1 MYIIQMP
8 MKMRK
13 RKDYKKRRNYKSN
26 NKKYR
31 RQVATVARPL
41 NVKPKS
47 VYQNVVYYQSFNCN
61 PGLDTSLPGG
71 QQQQNYS
78 IQIALNSLWPF
89 EGNWNT
95 KATATGQT
103 ITPNEAITPY
113 AVPVT
118 DAMTIMPN
126 IKDGW
131 GAFTQYNNAC
141 VVGTK
146 VTVVATPLAN
156 TADNQL
162 GYLYAIKHSQSN
174 TGLTSSSTISDVN
187 KMPFRQMAKLQG
199 AGVPTSG
206 FQVNNVTSAKL
217 VVKHSPRKFNN
228 VGDIKD
234 NKDLFCRIG
243 NNTVAHSPDEGDYL
257 TIGVIP
263 SLNFR
268 DLQCTKFG
276 LQLRIEQ
283 RVLFTEPLESLASDS
298 HNYSLPW
305 AASTRN
311 TLAAMAAAG
320 YVFG

>member
-1 MYIIQMP
+1 
-8 MKMRK
+8 MKNRRK
-13 RKDYKKRRNYKSN
+13 FVKKN
-26 NKKYR
+26 NKRYR

-47 VYQNVVYYQSFNCN
+47 VLQNVVYYQSFNCN
-61 PGLDTSLPGG
+61 PGLDTGQPAG

-89 EGNWNT
+89 ENSWNT
-95 KATATGQT
+95 LATGSGQT
-103 ITPNEAITPY
+103 ITANETITPY
-113 AVPVT
+113 ALPVT

-126 IKDGW
+126 VKDGW
-131 GAFTQYNNAC
+131 KAFEQYNNAC

-146 VTVVATPLAN
+146 VTIVATPLAN

-162 GYLYAIKHSQSN
+162 GYLYAIKHSQSA
-174 TGLTSSSTISDVN
+174 TGLSASDSISEIN
-187 KMPFRQMAKLQG
+187 KMPYRQMAKIQG

-217 VVKHSPRKFNN
+217 VVKHSPKKFNN
-228 VGDIKD
+228 VADIRD
-234 NKDLFCRIG
+234 NKELFCRIG
-243 NNTVAHSPDEGDYL
+243 SNAVAHSPDEGDYL

-268 DLQCTKFG
+268 DLQCSKFG

-283 RVLFTEPLESLASDS
+283 RILFTEPLEALGTSS

-305 AASTRN
+305 AATARN
-311 TLAAMAAAG
+311 TAAAMAAAA
-320 YVFG
+320 YMF

>member
-1 MYIIQMP
+1 MP
-8 MKMRK
+8 GGRMNRY
-13 RKDYKKRRNYKSN
+13 RLRPRRGKKRRFIKN

-31 RQVATVARPL
+31 RQVATIARPL

-47 VYQNVVYYQSFNCN
+47 VYQNVCYYQSFNCN
-61 PGLDTSLPGG
+61 PGLDTSLPAG

-89 EGNWNT
+89 ENNWDA

-103 ITPNEAITPY
+103 ITPNETITPY
-113 AVPVT
+113 ALPVT

-126 IKDGW
+126 VKDGW
-131 GAFTQYNNAC
+131 QSFSQYNNAC

-146 VTVVATPLAN
+146 VTIVATPLAN
-156 TADNQL
+156 TSDNQL
-162 GYLYAIKHSQSN
+162 GYLYAIKHSQSS
-174 TGLTSSSTISDVN
+174 TGLATTSTITDIN

-228 VGDIKD
+228 VQDLKD

-243 NNTVAHSPDEGDYL
+243 ANAVAHSPDEGDYL

-276 LQLRIEQ
+276 LQLRVEQ
-283 RVLFTEPLESLASDS
+283 RILFTEPLESLGSSS

-305 AASTRN
+305 RATARNTAAAIAAS
-311 TLAAMAAAG
+311 A
-320 YVFG
+320 YFF

>member
-1 MYIIQMP
+1 
-8 MKMRK
+8 MRK
-13 RKDYKKRRNYKSN
+13 RKAYRPRKDYKGKGN
-26 NKKYR
+26 NRKYR

-47 VYQNVVYYQSFNCN
+47 VYQNVVYYQSFNCD

-89 EGNWNT
+89 EQNWNA

-103 ITPNEAITPY
+103 ITPNETIVPY
-113 AVPVT
+113 AQPVT

-131 GAFTQYNNAC
+131 GAFSQYNNAC

-162 GYLYAIKHSQSN
+162 GYLYAIKHSQSS

-187 KMPFRQMAKLQG
+187 KMPFRQMAKIQG

-228 VGDIKD
+228 VADIKD
-234 NKDLFCRIG
+234 NKDLFNRIG
-243 NNTVAHSPDEGDYL
+243 ANAVAHSPDEGDYL

-283 RVLFTEPLESLASDS
+283 RVLFTEPLESLASSS

-305 AASTRN
+305 SATARN

-320 YVFG
+320 YVLG

>member
-1 MYIIQMP
+1 MAGGKIVKYG
-8 MKMRK
+8 
-13 RKDYKKRRNYKSN
+13 KRRNYRRRNYRRKNN
-26 NKKYR
+26 NKRYR

-47 VYQNVVYYQSFNCN
+47 VLQNVVYYQSFNCN
-61 PGLDTSLPGG
+61 PGLDTTLPAG

-89 EGNWNT
+89 ENNWNNL
-95 KATATGQT
+95 ATQTGQT
-103 ITPNEAITPY
+103 ITPNETITPY
-113 AVPVT
+113 ALPVT

-131 GAFTQYNNAC
+131 QAFTQYNNAC

-146 VTVVATPLAN
+146 VTIVATPLAN

-162 GYLYAIKHSQSN
+162 GYLYAIKHSQSS
-174 TGLTSSSTISDVN
+174 TGLSASDGITQIN
-187 KMPFRQMAKLQG
+187 KMPYRQMAKIQG

-217 VVKHSPRKFNN
+217 VVKHSPKKFNN
-228 VGDIKD
+228 VADLRD
-234 NKDLFCRIG
+234 NKELFCRIG
-243 NNTVAHSPDEGDYL
+243 ANAVAHSPDEGDYL
-257 TIGVIP
+257 TIGVVP

-268 DLQCTKFG
+268 DLQCSKFG

-283 RVLFTEPLESLASDS
+283 RVLFTEPLEALGSSN

-305 AASTRN
+305 PSAQSLVYGAG
-311 TLAAMAAAG
+311 MAALQ
-320 YVFG
+320 YM

>member
-1 MYIIQMP
+1 MP
-8 MKMRK
+8 AGKKHLYRRK
-13 RKDYKKRRNYKSN
+13 RRVFRKRRNMGN
-26 NKKYR
+26 NQKYR
-31 RQVATVARPL
+31 RQVASVARPL

-61 PGLDTSLPGG
+61 PGLDTTLPGG

-89 EGNWNT
+89 ENNWNA
-95 KATATGQT
+95 KATATGQS
-103 ITPNEAITPY
+103 ITPNEAIVPY
-113 AVPVT
+113 ALPVT

-131 GAFTQYNNAC
+131 GAFSQYNNAC

-146 VTVVATPLAN
+146 VTIVASPLAN

-174 TGLTSSSTISDVN
+174 TGLATTSTITDVN
-187 KMPFRQMAKLQG
+187 KMPFRKMAKIQG

-206 FQVNNVTSAKL
+206 FQTNNVTSAKL
-217 VVKHSPRKFNN
+217 VVKHSPKKFNN
-228 VGDIKD
+228 VADLKD

-243 NNTVAHSPDEGDYL
+243 NNSVAHSPDEGDYL

-263 SLNFR
+263 ALNFR
-268 DLQCTKFG
+268 DLQASKFG

-283 RVLFTEPLESLASDS
+283 RVLFTEPLESLASSS

-305 AASTRN
+305 AATARN

-320 YVFG
+320 YVLG

>member
-1 MYIIQMP
+1 MP
-8 MKMRK
+8 KKLIVAK
-13 RKDYKKRRNYKSN
+13 RPYRRRRRRGAG
-26 NKKYR
+26 KKYR

-61 PGLDTSLPGG
+61 PGLDTTLPGG

-89 EGNWNT
+89 ENNWNNV
-95 KATATGQT
+95 ATGTGQT
-103 ITPNEAITPY
+103 IVPNETITPY
-113 AVPVT
+113 ALPVT

-131 GAFTQYNNAC
+131 QAFTQYNNAC

-146 VTVVATPLAN
+146 VTIVGTPLQN

-162 GYLYAIKHSQSN
+162 GYLYAIKHSQSS
-174 TGLTSSSTISDVN
+174 TGLSVSSNISDIN
-187 KMPFRQMAKLQG
+187 KMPFRKMAKIQG

-206 FQVNNVTSAKL
+206 FQVNNVTSAKM

-228 VGDIKD
+228 VADIKD

-243 NNTVAHSPDEGDYL
+243 ANAVAHSPDEGDYL

-268 DLQCTKFG
+268 DLQVTKFN

-283 RVLFTEPLESLASDS
+283 RVLFTEPLESLGSTS

-311 TLAAMAAAG
+311 TLAAMAGAA

>member
-1 MYIIQMP
+1 MP
-8 MKMRK
+8 AGKKHLYRRK
-13 RKDYKKRRNYKSN
+13 RRVRKRYN
-26 NKKYR
+26 NKRKMYR

-61 PGLDTSLPGG
+61 PGLDTSLPAG

-89 EGNWNT
+89 ENNWNA

-103 ITPNEAITPY
+103 ITPNETITPY
-113 AVPVT
+113 ALPVT

-131 GAFTQYNNAC
+131 GAFSQYNNAC

-146 VTVVATPLAN
+146 VTIVATPLAN

-162 GYLYAIKHSQSN
+162 GYLYAIKHSQSS
-174 TGLTSSSTISDVN
+174 TGLNVSSTISDVN
-187 KMPFRQMAKLQG
+187 KMPFRQMAKIQG

-206 FQVNNVTSAKL
+206 FQINNVTSAKM

-228 VGDIKD
+228 VADLKD
-234 NKDLFCRIG
+234 NKDLFNRIG
-243 NNTVAHSPDEGDYL
+243 ANAVAHSPDEGDYL

-305 AASTRN
+305 SATARN